1 MDRQPLS
8 GYDKVMRRAVFPFC
22 AVFLLV
28 ALIPLFAGESP
39 REDALRE
46 RAAHLVGDLD
56 DRVLAAQVLLTGIDG
71 KGALD
76 SGMAA
81 LLRRIPA
88 GGVMLFRYNLSIKKT
103 EIAPFLKTVSDTVI
117 CGGGMVPFMA
127 VDHEGGYVY
136 RFDEGVTRL
145 PAPLSYWERSRM
157 GNKTRGGKRQREI
170 LAEVEEDAFRSG
182 EEIRGMGITLNL
194 APVAEVLTGGN
205 KAFLGDR
212 SYGPNAAFVTAACTA
227 FIRGMERAGILCAV
241 KHFPGNTGEDPH
253 DRKSVL
259 AADRAE
265 LNRMTAPMMRLF
277 KSPHPPVVMVS
288 HVLASAW
295 DGERSASLSSAVI
308 GSWLRGELGFGGV
321 VLADDFAMG
330 AVARN
335 PGEAAVEALNAG
347 VDMLMTWPLNIS
359 AIHTA
364 ILDALREGRLP
375 RARLEDAAARIVYE
389 KLRLGIVP
397 P

>member
-1 MDRQPLS
+1 MS

-22 AVFLLV
+22 IMFLLV
-28 ALIPLFAGESP
+28 ALIPLFAGENP
-39 REDALRE
+39 RKDALRE
-46 RAAHLVGDLD
+46 RAAQMVRDLD

-88 GGVMLFRYNLSIKKT
+88 GGIMLFRYNLSIEKT
-103 EIAPFLKTVSDTVI
+103 EITSFLKTVSDTVGS
-117 CGGGMVPFMA
+117 GGGMVPFMA
-127 VDHEGGYVY
+127 VDHEGGYVH
-136 RFDEGVTRL
+136 RFGEGVTRL
-145 PAPLSYWERSRM
+145 PAPLTYWERSRM
-157 GNKTRGGKRQREI
+157 ENKAHGRKKQREI

-182 EEIRGMGITLNL
+182 EEIRSMGITLNL

-212 SYGPNAAFVTAACTA
+212 SYGPNAVFVTAACTA
-227 FIRGMERAGILCAV
+227 FIRGMERAGILSAV

-253 DRKSVL
+253 DRKSTL

-265 LNRMTAPMMRLF
+265 LNRMISPMIRLF
-277 KSPHPPVVMVS
+277 KSPHPPMVMVS

-335 PGEAAVEALNAG
+335 PG
-347 VDMLMTWPLNIS
+347 
-359 AIHTA
+359 
-364 ILDALREGRLP
+364 
-375 RARLEDAAARIVYE
+375 
-389 KLRLGIVP
+389 
-397 P
+397 